1 MVDCDTYAERLKWRQ
16 IAWNGVRFDTP
27 MDWQI
32 GKIGHRYLLLETF
45 RGPAM
50 EIKWAPVKGK
60 FKLRTQLKRL
70 VASQAR
76 QLRRSLREEKLPTG
90 WAQAVERY
98 DSLGFAWQT
107 DGIGGRGAVLY
118 CHGCRKAV
126 LLQFFEKTGQRPFSQ
141 ADRLLASFTDH
152 PEGRKTL
159 WSVFDIVAE
168 VPETYHLKRFR
179 FEAGAYELFFTNRQF
194 QLTLLRWGPAAVLLK
209 DGGLEGFEQRSLGLS
224 TRRSVRVKRRS
235 PLSLELEEG
244 SPSGLFARL
253 YRRLQ
258 RHPRYRY
265 RCLRLWHE
273 VDKNRILGVRLEGRQ
288 PVEVGALDGICKT
301 YATVYNEN
309 RNLKLETRNSG

>member
-1 MVDCDTYAERLKWRQ
+1 LIVVDCVTDVERFKWRQ

-32 GKIGHRYLLLETF
+32 GKIGYRYLLLETP

-70 VASQAR
+70 AASQGR
-76 QLRRSLREEKLPTG
+76 QLRRELREEKLPTD
-90 WAQAVERY
+90 WARAVEPY

-107 DGIGGRGAVLY
+107 DSIGGRGVVLY

-126 LLQFFEKTGQRPFSQ
+126 LLQFFEKTGQRPFKY
-141 ADRLLASFTDH
+141 ADRLLASFKDH
-152 PEGRKTL
+152 SEGRKML

-168 VPETYHLKRFR
+168 VPETYQLKRFR
-179 FEAGAYELFFTNRQF
+179 FDAGAYELFFTHRQL

-209 DGGLEGFEQRSLGLS
+209 DGGLEGFEQRCLGLS
-224 TRRSVRVKRRS
+224 ANRSVRVKKRS
-235 PLSLELEEG
+235 PLTLELEGG
-244 SPSGLFARL
+244 SPSGLFPRF

-258 RHPRYRY
+258 RHPLY
-265 RCLRLWHE
+265 RCLRLWQE

-288 PVEVGALDGICKT
+288 PIEAGVLDGICKT
-301 YATVYNEN
+301 YAT
-309 RNLKLETRNSG
+309 L

>member
-1 MVDCDTYAERLKWRQ
+1 LIVVDCVTYAERLKWRQ

-32 GKIGHRYLLLETF
+32 GKIGHRYLLLETP

-70 VASQAR
+70 AASQGR
-76 QLRRSLREEKLPTG
+76 QLRRGLREEKLPTD
-90 WAQAVERY
+90 WARAVERY

-107 DGIGGRGAVLY
+107 DSIGGRGVVLY
-118 CHGCRKAV
+118 CHVCRKAV
-126 LLQFFEKTGQRPFSQ
+126 LLQFFEKTGQRPFKHV
-141 ADRLLASFTDH
+141 DRLLASFQDH
-152 PEGRKTL
+152 SEGRKML

-168 VPETYHLKRFR
+168 VPENYQLKRFR
-179 FEAGAYELFFTNRQF
+179 FEAGAYELFFTKRQL

-209 DGGLEGFEQRSLGLS
+209 DGGLEGFEQRCLGLS
-224 TRRSVRVKRRS
+224 TNRSVRVKKRS
-235 PLSLELEEG
+235 PLTLELEDG
-244 SPSGLFARL
+244 FPSGLFPRL

-258 RHPRYRY
+258 RHPLY
-265 RCLRLWHE
+265 RCLRLWQE

-288 PVEVGALDGICKT
+288 PIEAGVLDGICKT
-301 YATVYNEN
+301 YAT
-309 RNLKLETRNSG
+309 L